1 MPELLLLPQPQ
12 IHNHRSNS
20 LPQRESMPP
29 LQHRVESVDGAKTST
44 DFRSRRVEL
53 QLNLVVGT
61 QSASVASSSAAAAAA
76 IVSGSAAALRGAV
89 RVALEG
95 VGPASHRTGEP
106 RAVDSL
112 GDAIAGAVLV
122 LVVVVVVVMV
132 AHILHI
138 AITTAGSWP
147 ETESPLTNQIKLRF
161 RFVII

>member
-29 LQHRVESVDGAKTST
+29 LQNRVESVDGAKTIT

-53 QLNLVVGT
+53 QLNLVVRT
-61 QSASVASSSAAAAAA
+61 QSASVASSSAAA
-76 IVSGSAAALRGAV
+76 IVSGSAAAALRGAA

-112 GDAIAGAVLV
+112 GDAIAGALV
-122 LVVVVVVVMV
+122 LVVVVVMV
-132 AHILHI
+132 AHVLHI

>member
-29 LQHRVESVDGAKTST
+29 LQHRVESVDGAKTIT

-53 QLNLVVGT
+53 QLNLVVRT
-61 QSASVASSSAAAAAA
+61 QSASVASSSAAA
-76 IVSGSAAALRGAV
+76 IVSGSAAAALRGAV

-122 LVVVVVVVMV
+122 LVVVVVMV
-132 AHILHI
+132 AHVLHI